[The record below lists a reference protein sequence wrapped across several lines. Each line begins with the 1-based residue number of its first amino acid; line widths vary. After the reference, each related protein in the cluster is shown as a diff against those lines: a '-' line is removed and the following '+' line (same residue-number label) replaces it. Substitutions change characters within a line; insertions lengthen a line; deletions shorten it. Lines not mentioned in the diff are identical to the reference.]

1 MFPSTGIGATG
12 RGAVPSLALFDHPQP
27 DGRSVPPARNAQGN
41 GLGRGAAAWAFY
53 SAYLFVTSDMY
64 WLRKSLIGSI
74 PLGFL
79 LLLLSA
85 ARQRMLEWPHDRY
98 RRVRK

>member
-1 MFPSTGIGATG
+1 M
-12 RGAVPSLALFDHPQP
+12 
-27 DGRSVPPARNAQGN
+27 
-41 GLGRGAAAWAFY
+41 FY
-53 SAYLFVTSDMY
+53 SAYLFLAADMY

-74 PLGFL
+74 PLGLL

-85 ARQRMLEWPHDRY
+85 ARQRMLELPHDRY